1 MNGRSQ
7 LFRGPWFLGGAT
19 DRCSSAWSW
28 AAAAENS
35 LPATRIDPFPDSC
48 CPPSSPSGAP
58 TPTEAIGNA
67 LVAKAN
73 AIDGHDFL
81 HALVE
86 RSARNPGSQQPAFVT
101 VGPFLVP
108 GDGAERASSTEH
120 CFAGRRRAV

>member
-19 DRCSSAWSW
+19 DRCSFGMVVGGGGR
-28 AAAAENS
+28 ELT

-67 LVAKAN
+67 LVARAN

-81 HALVE
+81 HALVVT
-86 RSARNPGSQQPAFVT
+86 GSEC
-101 VGPFLVP
+101 L
-108 GDGAERASSTEH
+108 
-120 CFAGRRRAV
+120 AVQTPR